1 MSKFYES
8 KTYIK
13 LIFAIRSLISR
24 TQCTTYMWLVEYS
37 AYIFMEHGSQLRVF
51 NNIKK

>member
-13 LIFAIRSLISR
+13 LIFVIRSLYSR

-37 AYIFMEHGSQLRVF
+37 AYIFMEHDHNLKYV
-51 NNIKK
+51 NIKK